1 MESLQRT
8 KKAAKMLM
16 IRFKELE
23 KDEERENP
31 KQADGLDWG
40 ELKKEFM
47 NLFKFNA
54 ENRSWGMIL
63 KTSLII
69 FFTSL
74 APSLFDMGSDALS
87 VYNLINGTTYTK
99 YVPDLNHPCVNSS
112 QCIHVGTYLRRN
124 DNSSEVVYEEFE
136 CFERDPI
143 WGYLSCVFIFLP
155 GLLGGGCVW
164 KGLHTGL
171 CFLILPIFPFFVLT
185 VKMIGLLNPGENWK
199 ILGKRCDFVEG
210 SWESRFQLS
219 LRL

>member
-1 MESLQRT
+1 MESDNVSREPTVNQSNRKIVENKLNLGIT
-8 KKAAKMLM
+8 
-16 IRFKELE
+16 
-23 KDEERENP
+23 EEGCDHREESGYTISRP
-31 KQADGLDWG
+31 WWESPPRGEGAADGLDWEQLG
-40 ELKKEFM
+40 EELR

-54 ENRSWGMIL
+54 ENRSWSMIV
-63 KTSLII
+63 KTSLVI
-69 FFTSL
+69 FAIRL
-74 APSLFDMGSDALS
+74 APSLFDMGTDAFS
-87 VYNLINGTTYTK
+87 VYDFINGTTYTK

-124 DNSSEVVYEEFE
+124 DNSSEVVFEEFE

-185 VKMIGLLNPGENWK
+185 VKMIGLLNPGEN
-199 ILGKRCDFVEG
+199 
-210 SWESRFQLS
+210 
-219 LRL
+219 